1 MSLFPLLFSEKEVE
15 RTLLSPLLSRPEVV
29 AFFDGSHP
37 SLHSPIPHP
46 PSPTLGKGENRVAK
60 EEQANLRRLSY
71 LHRVSHKVIQQRILC
86 ILIVCFYRHPVF
98 INQELDTTVA
108 AAASRV
114 LGRVARIFLYQA
126 LPFPSYLEFLLFK
139 NIRGKFCVNFPS
151 RRERTLSI
159 CLWLWISKLPAPL
172 PRW

>member
-1 MSLFPLLFSEKEVE
+1 MQTFLGEIPSLSIPRQFRRQSLQGDEGSSCVSLFPLLFSEKEVE

-86 ILIVCFYRHPVF
+86 VLIVCFYRHPVF

-114 LGRVARIFLYQA
+114 LGRVAHFFISS
-126 LPFPSYLEFLLFK
+126 PSFSLLSG
-139 NIRGKFCVNFPS
+139 ILV
-151 RRERTLSI
+151 I
-159 CLWLWISKLPAPL
+159 
-172 PRW
+172 

>member
-1 MSLFPLLFSEKEVE
+1 MREAVVCPLFPLLFSEKEVE

-37 SLHSPIPHP
+37 SLLYTPHSP
-46 PSPTLGKGENRVAK
+46 SPFSPFGKGENRVAK
-60 EEQANLRRLSY
+60 DEQANLRRLSY

-114 LGRVARIFLYQA
+114 LGRVARIF
-126 LPFPSYLEFLLFK
+126 FISSPSFSLLSG
-139 NIRGKFCVNFPS
+139 ILV
-151 RRERTLSI
+151 I
-159 CLWLWISKLPAPL
+159 
-172 PRW
+172 